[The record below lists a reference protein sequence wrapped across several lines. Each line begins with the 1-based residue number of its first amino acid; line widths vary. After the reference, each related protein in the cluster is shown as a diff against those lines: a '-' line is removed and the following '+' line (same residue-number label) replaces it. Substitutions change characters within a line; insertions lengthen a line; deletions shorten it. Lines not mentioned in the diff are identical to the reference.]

1 MLTLTD
7 VAIEKVKELSAAEP
21 SAQGKALRVLVEPG
35 HGCSAYQ
42 YGFTFDDKKDG
53 DTELTMGD
61 LKVLVD
67 PQSAP
72 LLSGCVIDFKDDFSG
87 AGFAISNPNAK
98 KSCGCGKS
106 FDA

>member
-7 VAIEKVKELSAAEP
+7 VAIQKVKEITAGEP

-42 YGFTFDDKKDG
+42 YGFTFDDKKEG
-53 DTELTMGD
+53 DTELEMGG
-61 LKVLVD
+61 LKIVVD
-67 PQSAP
+67 PDSGR
-72 LLSGCVIDFKDDFSG
+72 LLAGCVIDFKDDFSG
-87 AGFAISNPNAK
+87 AGFSVTNPNAK

>member
-7 VAIEKVKELSAAEP
+7 VAIEKVKEIAAAEP
-21 SAQGKALRVLVEPG
+21 TAQGKSLRVFLEKG
-35 HGCSAYQ
+35 GCSSWQ

-53 DTELTMGD
+53 DTELDLGG

-67 PQSAP
+67 PNSGP
-72 LLSGCVIDFKDDFSG
+72 LLTGCVIDYKEDFSG
-87 AGFAISNPNAK
+87 SGFAISNPNAK
-98 KSCGCGKS
+98 KGCGCGKS

>member
-7 VAIEKVKELSAAEP
+7 VAIEKVKEISQAEP
-21 SAQGKALRVLVEPG
+21 TAQGKSLRVLVEPG
-35 HGCSAYQ
+35 HGCSTYQ
-42 YGFTFDDKKDG
+42 YGFTFDEKKDG
-53 DTELTMGD
+53 DAELELGG

-67 PQSAP
+67 PNSAP
-72 LLSGCVIDFKDDFSG
+72 LLTGCVIDYKEDFSG

>member
-7 VAIEKVKELSAAEP
+7 VAIQKVKELAAGEA
-21 SAQGKALRVLVEPG
+21 SAQGKSLRVMVEPG

-53 DTELTMGD
+53 DAELQMGD

-67 PQSAP
+67 PSSQP
-72 LLSGCVIDFKDDFSG
+72 LLAGCVIDYKEDFSG
-87 AGFAISNPNAK
+87 FGFAISNPNAK

>member
-7 VAIEKVKELSAAEP
+7 VAIQKVKELATNEP
-21 SAQGKALRVLVEPG
+21 TAQGKALRVMVEPG
-35 HGCSAYQ
+35 QGCSAYQ
-42 YGFTFDDKKDG
+42 YGFTFDDKKEG
-53 DTELTMGD
+53 DAELAMGD

-67 PQSAP
+67 PTSAP
-72 LLSGCVIDFKDDFSG
+72 MLAGCVIDYKEDFSG
-87 AGFAISNPNAK
+87 FGFAISNPNAK